1 MKTNSVL
8 TNSVLPRL
16 LLASCIVSVLAAC
29 GNNTA
34 NIETSANTT
43 ASAGTATLAANVALQ
58 HMAVDSFRPPASTE
72 AQESPFKPRDMLVAP
87 MPASISLGTPPAS
100 QSAAM
105 RKSNDD
111 AAAAATMSG
120 DIAVRPL
127 KIGFG
132 RFVAQTSTTATTQ
145 QLLKWQ
151 TTASGGL
158 IAAINFESTGA
169 KGIRLGLLVTQLPE
183 TATLRY
189 YAKGATTA
197 FEVKGADVLKVL
209 ATNLA
214 AGDKSDAGRTYWAP
228 GIDAADATL
237 EIELP
242 MGISSS
248 TVNVAVPQVM
258 HMTMS
263 TDDVNEQQ
271 AVSTMATGTDGT
283 KIGATCQVD
292 VTCETTLPAASN
304 ATAHLYFLT
313 YDSNGV
319 TGAFTC
325 SGTLLN
331 DSISSGTPYMLTAN
345 HCIST
350 QTVASNLY
358 SKFQYRS
365 QVCNVAANYTYFDA
379 TPFGAKLLYTAYSTD
394 STLLH

>member
-8 TNSVLPRL
+8 TKL

-29 GNNTA
+29 GNNA
-34 NIETSANTT
+34 SNVETSANTT

-72 AQESPFKPRDMLVAP
+72 AQESPFKPRDVLVAP
-87 MPASISLGTPPAS
+87 MPASISLGVPPAS
-100 QSAAM
+100 QGAAM
-105 RKSNDD
+105 RISNDD

-189 YAKGATTA
+189 YGKGATTA

-331 DSISSGTPYMLTAN
+331 DSISGGDTKVKNPFLVRWKGRIRIGKAGDCAF
-345 HCIST
+345 H
-350 QTVASNLY
+350 L
-358 SKFQYRS
+358 
-365 QVCNVAANYTYFDA
+365 AAND
-379 TPFGAKLLYTAYSTD
+379 GAV
-394 STLLH
+394 